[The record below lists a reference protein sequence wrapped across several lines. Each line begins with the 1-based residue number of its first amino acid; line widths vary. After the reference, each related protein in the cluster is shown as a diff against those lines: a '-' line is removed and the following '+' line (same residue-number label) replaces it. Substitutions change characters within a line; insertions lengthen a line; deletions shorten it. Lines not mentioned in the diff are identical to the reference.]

1 MSPEWGV
8 PPRPK
13 TFWLIADAELMIY
26 GATDP
31 SARLTIGGED
41 IPLSNDGTFRIQ
53 VPFRDGEQVYAIEA
67 TAADGEQ
74 KRNITLNFQRRT
86 PTDNT
91 NPEDQAVAE
100 WF

>member
-1 MSPEWGV
+1 MFPSII
-8 PPRPK
+8 
-13 TFWLIADAELMIY
+13 WLQ
-26 GATDP
+26 
-31 SARLTIGGED
+31 
-41 IPLSNDGTFRIQ
+41 SNPFRRIQ
-53 VPFRDGEQVYAIEA
+53 VPFRDGDQVYAIEA